1 MRLGANVATI
11 IPAFNEESSIGKV
24 ISAIPHW
31 VDDVIVVDNGSTD
44 KTSNVAEQHGAT
56 VLSETRRGYGSAC
69 LKGIAGL
76 DDPDVVLF
84 MDGDFSDYPEEASLL
99 VDPIIFG
106 RADMVIGSRV
116 MGRCEAGALTPQ
128 ALLGNWLTC
137 KLMRFFGKARFT
149 DLGPFRAISLPALR
163 RLEMRDPDF
172 GWTVEMQIKAVRD
185 GLDVHEVPVSY
196 RRRIGK
202 SKVSGTVRG
211 VVGAGTKILGTILLG
226 ALGGLPSTRASGD
239 EIIIFTRF
247 PEPGKTKTRL
257 IPVLGAEGAADLQRR
272 MAEHVLAEA
281 QDLAARRE
289 VSLEVC
295 YEGGNEAL
303 LSRWLG
309 SRFSYSEQRAGD
321 LGTRMHT
328 AFKEG
333 FLKGNERVLIIG
345 TDCPGLTD
353 KLLETALEDLREHDV
368 VLGPAR
374 DGGYY
379 LIGLKRLCPSLFHD
393 IQWGT
398 HDVLAHTLEV
408 VHRNGL
414 SVKLV
419 ELMNDVDRPE
429 DLEAWDR
436 NQKVGHSG
444 LRRLSH
450 SFDSERHAATPAIIS
465 VVIPTLNEA
474 HILAAALET
483 VSKSENVEVIIAD
496 GGSTDETME
505 IARAYNVRSLQVPA
519 CRAAQMNA
527 GAKEACGDILLFLHA
542 DTRLPRKW
550 ANHVRSEL
558 DKPRVAGG
566 AFTLKLDENARWCE
580 IIEGLA
586 NMRSRR
592 LHMPYGDQAIFI
604 RTDLFHGMGGFAALP
619 IMEDF
624 EFMRRL
630 RKRGCIS
637 IVPEPVVT
645 SARRWRESGVWWT
658 TAVNQAV
665 IIGYFLG
672 ISPHLL
678 ARLYHFKSRRAD
690 RREVSRRKSFT

>member
-1 MRLGANVATI
+1 MRLGANIAAV

-24 ISAIPHW
+24 ISAIPRW

-44 KTSNVAEQHGAT
+44 KTSHVAAEHGAT
-56 VLSETRRGYGSAC
+56 VLSEPHRGYGSAC

-84 MDGDFSDYPEEASLL
+84 MDGDFSDYPEEAGLL

-106 RADMVIGSRV
+106 AADMVIGSRV
-116 MGRCEAGALTPQ
+116 MGRREAGALTPQ
-128 ALLGNWLTC
+128 ALLGNWLAC
-137 KLMRFFGKARFT
+137 KLMRFFGNARFT

-185 GLDVHEVPVSY
+185 GLDIHEVPVSY

-239 EIIIFTRF
+239 KIIIFTRY

-257 IPVLGAEGAADLQRR
+257 IPLLGAEGAAELQRR
-272 MAEHVLAEA
+272 MAEHVLAQA

-295 YEGGNEAL
+295 YEGGDEAL
-303 LSRWLG
+303 LSTWLG
-309 SRFSYSEQRAGD
+309 SRFSYCEQRDGD
-321 LGTRMHT
+321 LGTRMHG
-328 AFKEG
+328 AFKEA
-333 FLKGNERVLIIG
+333 FLKGCERVVIIG

-353 KLLETALEDLREHDV
+353 KLLETALECLHEHDV

-379 LIGLKRLCPSLFHD
+379 LIGLKRLCPSIFHD

-398 HDVLAHTLEV
+398 HKVLAHTLDV
-408 VHRNGL
+408 AHSNGL

-419 ELMNDVDRPE
+419 EIMNDVDRPE

-436 NQKVGHSG
+436 NQKVSRHG

-465 VVIPTLNEA
+465 VIIPTLNEA
-474 HILAAALET
+474 HILAATLET
-483 VSKSENVEVIIAD
+483 VSESENVEVIIAD
-496 GGSTDETME
+496 GGSSDETME
-505 IARAYNVRSLQVPA
+505 MARAYNVRSLQVSA

-527 GAKEACGDILLFLHA
+527 GAKVACGDILLFLHA

-558 DKPRVAGG
+558 DRPRVAGG
-566 AFTLKLDENARWCE
+566 AFTLKLDENARWSE
-580 IIEGLA
+580 IIEWLA
-586 NMRSRR
+586 NVRSRR

-604 RTDLFHGMGGFAALP
+604 GAHLFRGMGGFAELP

-630 RKRGCIS
+630 RKRGRIS

-645 SARRWRESGVWWT
+645 SARRWRESGIWWT

-665 IIGYFLG
+665 IIGYFLS

-678 ARLYHFKSRRAD
+678 ARLYHFKSRSAD
-690 RREVSRRKSFT
+690 RREVSGRKSFT